1 MPHPH
6 FCHMSTIQFKK
17 SKRKHMLLLT
27 PTRQPPCP
35 PNGALIELHPCLRS
49 GLRGSTWNPYPPP
62 PSSPPLYPPNPP
74 PYLAG
79 NSRSIRHVMA
89 QQMKQMKR
97 VPQLRFDHVDVSKA
111 VDVMV
116 TLERLSAERKAKQGA
131 QSEGDEID
139 FDLSDE
145 EAFADDDGFWE
156 EEGEEGEAEAAMEE
170 EEDESAWDLL
180 EETAEEWA
188 DPQDSKI
195 LLERQGALIRVFR

>member
-1 MPHPH
+1 MLGV
-6 FCHMSTIQFKK
+6 Q
-17 SKRKHMLLLT
+17 LLLQF
-27 PTRQPPCP
+27 RKQ
-35 PNGALIELHPCLRS
+35 LS
-49 GLRGSTWNPYPPP
+49 
-62 PSSPPLYPPNPP
+62 
-74 PYLAG
+74 
-79 NSRSIRHVMA
+79 